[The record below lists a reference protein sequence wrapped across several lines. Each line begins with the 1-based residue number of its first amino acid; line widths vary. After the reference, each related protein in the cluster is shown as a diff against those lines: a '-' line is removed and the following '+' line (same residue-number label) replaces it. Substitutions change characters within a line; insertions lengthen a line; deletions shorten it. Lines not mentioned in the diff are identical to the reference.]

1 MPREPSKPRA
11 KAPTIKDVARLAGVS
26 FATVSR
32 VVNDSK
38 PVNEPTRERVLHAID
53 VLNYVPNSLARG
65 LQTQESRMLGMIMPE
80 IGSSGAA
87 QILQGAEDAAR
98 AAGFAMMLMN
108 TAAAVRRELESLSML
123 LERQVDGAIWVAARF
138 TPDHAIWLERHR
150 VPIVALAQ
158 DFHTLGVPSV
168 LVDNH
173 GAAREATEFILG
185 RGHRRVAM
193 IAADPTDLAVGRDR
207 RLGYEAALRV
217 QGLEVDLELVV
228 EADVSSQQSGY
239 DAMARLDRHAPTAV
253 LAASDLL
260 AMGAMRYQLERGRS
274 IPGDVSIMGFDDL
287 DVASH
292 PAMRLTTIA
301 FDFVELGALA
311 TRTLIEAIEHPGAT
325 AEARIVPHRLIVRD
339 SVGSP

>member
-1 MPREPSKPRA
+1 MAREPSRPRG

-38 PVNEPTRERVLHAID
+38 PVNEPTRERVRQAID
-53 VLNYVPNSLARG
+53 ALNYVPNSLARG
-65 LQTQESRMLGMIMPE
+65 LQTQESRTLGMILPE

-98 AAGFAMMLMN
+98 AAGFSMMLMN

-138 TPDHAIWLERHR
+138 TPEHATWLERHAL
-150 VPIVALAQ
+150 PIVALAQ
-158 DFHTLGVPSV
+158 DFHAYGVPSV

-173 GAAREATEFILG
+173 GAAQEATEFILG

-207 RLGYEAALRV
+207 RLGYEAALRAH
-217 QGLEVDLELVV
+217 GLDVAPELVV
-228 EADVSSQQSGY
+228 DADVSSQESGY
-239 DAMARLDRHAPTAV
+239 AAMARLDRHAPTAV

-292 PAMRLTTIA
+292 PAMRLTTVA

-311 TRTLIEAIEHPGAT
+311 TRTLIEAIERPGAT
-325 AEARIVPHRLIVRD
+325 PEARRVPHRLIVRD
-339 SVGSP
+339 SVGAA